1 MTNYM
6 ILADLEAEQIHGWD
20 ARMSWR
26 VKKPESGRLRRKA
39 QAKDALGGKA
49 GKVGQMAGQI
59 QAVALDQA
67 RDASAKNA
75 QADYDT
81 IVALKA
87 GGDGGGHGNYG
98 AHGDVEATAYKL
110 RLII

>member
-1 MTNYM
+1 VTA
-6 ILADLEAEQIHGWD
+6 IFRPTSEPATGAWKKLPD
-20 ARMSWR
+20 AWCLLSL
-26 VKKPESGRLRRKA
+26 GR
-39 QAKDALGGKA
+39 
-49 GKVGQMAGQI
+49 QI
-59 QAVALDQA
+59 QSVALDQA